1 MGRRDKENK
10 QKRVVKRKKKDRDSS
25 NSTNPA
31 HGLIY
36 RLQPGL
42 AAEPPCLWGRHTD
55 HHSVSPVTVDGA
67 KARDDDCPCETDDPR
82 VP

>member
-10 QKRVVKRKKKDRDSS
+10 QKRVVKRKKKDRDS
-25 NSTNPA
+25 STNPA